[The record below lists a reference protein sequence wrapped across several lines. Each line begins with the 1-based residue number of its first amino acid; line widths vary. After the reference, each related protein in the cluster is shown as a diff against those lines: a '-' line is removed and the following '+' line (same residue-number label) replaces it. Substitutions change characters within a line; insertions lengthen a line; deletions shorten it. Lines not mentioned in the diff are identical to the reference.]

1 MAGKQNGARMCRVS
15 YLSSHNDNDKYN
27 TLSTIRQHIKYN
39 TTSTIH
45 RRHISP
51 RPQTQFN
58 GNTCRNFFFH
68 RNHKP
73 PLLIYRHL
81 SFFPN
86 VIQNNR
92 RSWHASYKL
101 VSSFYPFV
109 KITFQCRA
117 QSNINLISW
126 QFSSDV
132 KLHTGWSIMC
142 RASMPMEQIIGGT
155 VINIQ
160 NGGERDFSKARP
172 WLVSDKITPCSF
184 VNVVAIDWSELTFIL
199 DHDFHCTSRLRW
211 SSQCRRCKN
220 SLTRSLNLSAFL
232 GGW

>member
-27 TLSTIRQHIKYN
+27 TSTSTIQVQVQYKYKYN
-39 TTSTIH
+39 CTIH
-45 RRHISP
+45 RRHTSP

-58 GNTCRNFFFH
+58 GNTCQNFFFH

-73 PLLIYRHL
+73 LLLIYYHL

-132 KLHTGWSIMC
+132 KLHTGWGIMC
-142 RASMPMEQIIGGT
+142 RASMPMEQIIGGA

-184 VNVVAIDWSELTFIL
+184 VNLVAIDWSELNFIL
-199 DHDFHCTSRLRW
+199 DHDFHCTIVIHV
-211 SSQCRRCKN
+211 
-220 SLTRSLNLSAFL
+220 
-232 GGW
+232 

>member
-27 TLSTIRQHIKYN
+27 TSTS
-39 TTSTIH
+39 TSTSTIVQIH
-45 RRHISP
+45 RCHISP

-58 GNTCRNFFFH
+58 GNTCQNFFFH

-199 DHDFHCTSRLRW
+199 DHDFHCTSCLRW

-220 SLTRSLNLSAFL
+220 SLTRSQNLSAFL

>member
-15 YLSSHNDNDKYN
+15 YLSSHNDKYN
-27 TLSTIRQHIKYN
+27 TSSTIRQHIKYN

-58 GNTCRNFFFH
+58 GNTCQNFFFH
-68 RNHKP
+68 RNHML
-73 PLLIYRHL
+73 LLIYHHL

-199 DHDFHCTSRLRW
+199 DHDFHCTSCLRW
-211 SSQCRRCKN
+211 SSQCRRC
-220 SLTRSLNLSAFL
+220 
-232 GGW
+232 

>member
-27 TLSTIRQHIKYN
+27 TSTS
-39 TTSTIH
+39 TSTIH

-58 GNTCRNFFFH
+58 GNTCQNFFFH

-142 RASMPMEQIIGGT
+142 WASMPMEQIIGGT

-184 VNVVAIDWSELTFIL
+184 VNVVAIEWSELRFIL
-199 DHDFHCTSRLRW
+199 DHDFHCTIVLHV
-211 SSQCRRCKN
+211 
-220 SLTRSLNLSAFL
+220 
-232 GGW
+232 

>member
-1 MAGKQNGARMCRVS
+1 M
-15 YLSSHNDNDKYN
+15 
-27 TLSTIRQHIKYN
+27 
-39 TTSTIH
+39 TSTIH
-45 RRHISP
+45 RVQYDNTSSTTRQVQYIAAISLLGLKHNSTAI
-51 RPQTQFN
+51 RVETFSFTEITKCCCWYTA
-58 GNTCRNFFFH
+58 TCHFF
-68 RNHKP
+68 
-73 PLLIYRHL
+73 
-81 SFFPN
+81 SN

-199 DHDFHCTSRLRW
+199 DHDFHCTIVPHV
-211 SSQCRRCKN
+211 
-220 SLTRSLNLSAFL
+220 
-232 GGW
+232 

>member
-1 MAGKQNGARMCRVS
+1 MTM
-15 YLSSHNDNDKYN
+15 
-27 TLSTIRQHIKYN
+27 
-39 TTSTIH
+39 TSTIQVQVQVQVQWRQVQYIAAISLLGLKHNSTAIRVETFSFTEITSH
-45 RRHISP
+45 RCWY
-51 RPQTQFN
+51 TA
-58 GNTCRNFFFH
+58 TCHFFE
-68 RNHKP
+68 RLTKQ
-73 PLLIYRHL
+73 
-81 SFFPN
+81 STK
-86 VIQNNR
+86 
-92 RSWHASYKL
+92 WHASYKL

-126 QFSSDV
+126 QFSSDI

-172 WLVSDKITPCSF
+172 WLVSDKIIPCSF
-184 VNVVAIDWSELTFIL
+184 VNVVAIDWSELSFIL
-199 DHDFHCTSRLRW
+199 DHDFHCTSCLRW

-220 SLTRSLNLSAFL
+220 SLTRSQNLSAFL

>member
-27 TLSTIRQHIKYN
+27 TSTS
-39 TTSTIH
+39 TSTSTIVQIH
-45 RRHISP
+45 RCHISP

-184 VNVVAIDWSELTFIL
+184 VNLVAIEWSELNFIL
-199 DHDFHCTSRLRW
+199 DEFHCTSCLRW
-211 SSQCRRCKN
+211 LSQYRRCKN
-220 SLTRSLNLSAFL
+220 RNLSAFL

>member
-15 YLSSHNDNDKYN
+15 YLSYVPQWQWQVQYKYKYN
-27 TLSTIRQHIKYN
+27 
-39 TTSTIH
+39 TSTIH

-184 VNVVAIDWSELTFIL
+184 VNVVAIDWLIRTHLYSW
-199 DHDFHCTSRLRW
+199 SRF
-211 SSQCRRCKN
+211 
-220 SLTRSLNLSAFL
+220 SLYSMSKMIITMSPL
-232 GGW
+232 

>member
-27 TLSTIRQHIKYN
+27 TSTSTSTSTM

-58 GNTCRNFFFH
+58 GNTCQNFFFH

-184 VNVVAIDWSELTFIL
+184 VNLVAIDWSELNFIL
-199 DHDFHCTSRLRW
+199 DHDFHCTIVLHV
-211 SSQCRRCKN
+211 
-220 SLTRSLNLSAFL
+220 
-232 GGW
+232 

>member
-27 TLSTIRQHIKYN
+27 TSTS
-39 TTSTIH
+39 TSTSTIVQIH
-45 RRHISP
+45 RCHISP

-184 VNVVAIDWSELTFIL
+184 VNVVAIDWSELNFIL
-199 DHDFHCTSRLRW
+199 DHDFHCTSCLRW

-220 SLTRSLNLSAFL
+220 SLTRSQNLSAFL